1 MLKFLLRRILN
12 YAVLLFVATSLA
24 YLMAAFALNPIAN
37 VDLANPNFNLDAVYA
52 QLTAYNINPNDSE
65 FVRYGR
71 WLRSVVFDWDWGR
84 TPNGED
90 INRIVGTRIWVSVR
104 LVIIGTFLGM
114 FFGVLVGA
122 WSAVRQYRLSDRIV
136 SVLSLILI
144 STPVIVLAVVLQILA
159 TSFNNATG
167 IQFFEFIGETGRV
180 GNYPGAALV
189 DRLQHLLLPTISLS
203 LYSIASYSRYQRN
216 LMLDTLGADYVRTA
230 RAKGL
235 RKGIA
240 IRKHALRNAIIP
252 MATFFAFDVA
262 TVFVGVSITETLFGW
277 HGMGEYLIQSIQR
290 QDINGVTAVAAFS
303 GLCVLAG
310 ATLSDVLIA
319 AVDPRVRTS

>member
-1 MLKFLLRRILN
+1 MFFLNGKATAGIYTVALHDAPPILG
-12 YAVLLFVATSLA
+12 VAIAIVIETFLPPIPSEAILPVAGFLA
-24 YLMAAFALNPIAN
+24 YEGRMSAWGAWSAATL
-37 VDLANPNFNLDAVYA
+37 
-52 QLTAYNINPNDSE
+52 
-65 FVRYGR
+65 
-71 WLRSVVFDWDWGR
+71 
-84 TPNGED
+84 
-90 INRIVGTRIWVSVR
+90 
-104 LVIIGTFLGM
+104 
-114 FFGVLVGA
+114 GVLVGA

-189 DRLQHLLLPTISLS
+189 DGLQHLLLPTISLS

-235 RKGIA
+235 RKGSA

-277 HGMGEYLIQSIQR
+277 HGMGEYFIQSITNN
-290 QDINGVTAVAAFS
+290 DINAAAGTILFTAILVRIAGTLADLLYAA
-303 GLCVLAG
+303 L
-310 ATLSDVLIA
+310 
-319 AVDPRVRTS
+319 DPRVRV